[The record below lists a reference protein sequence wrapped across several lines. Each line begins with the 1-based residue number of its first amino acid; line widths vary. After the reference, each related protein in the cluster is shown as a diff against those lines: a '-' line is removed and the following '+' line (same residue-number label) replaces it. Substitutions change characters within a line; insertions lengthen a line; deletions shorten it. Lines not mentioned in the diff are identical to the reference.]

1 MSGKR
6 VNILKS
12 IPPASKNA
20 FINYGIVIAAFAVI
34 TALRSLGLLSISLE
48 GQLVP
53 ICCYI
58 VMAISLNLTVG
69 ILGELSLGHAG
80 FMSVGAFTGIIVS
93 GLLSA
98 AVPNGALRLLTAI
111 IVGGIAAGIVGV
123 LVGIPVLRLNGDYL
137 AIVTLAFG
145 EIIKNIINCLYIG
158 YDSAGIRISMTS
170 EAALGLGPDGKIII
184 DGAIGAV
191 NIQKIST
198 FTAGFLLV
206 LVCLVVIQ
214 NLVNSRNGRAIMAL
228 RDNQI
233 AAESVGINIVKY
245 KMMAFV
251 TSAVMAG
258 MAGCLF
264 ALNYSTVVAKK
275 FDFNTS
281 ILVLVFVVL
290 GGIGNIRGS
299 MIAATVLYILPE
311 MLRGIRDYRMLVYAV
326 VLILVMIVTNNPTIR
341 SLLYENVLN
350 PMKALIPKKK
360 GGAADADEN

>member
-1 MSGKR
+1 M
-6 VNILKS
+6 
-12 IPPASKNA
+12 
-20 FINYGIVIAAFAVI
+20 
-34 TALRSLGLLSISLE
+34 
-48 GQLVP
+48 
-53 ICCYI
+53 
-58 VMAISLNLTVG
+58 
-69 ILGELSLGHAG
+69 
-80 FMSVGAFTGIIVS
+80 
-93 GLLSA
+93 
-98 AVPNGALRLLTAI
+98 PNDKWLTAI

-123 LVGIPVLRLNGDYL
+123 LVDPGSEAQRRLPCDSHLRR
-137 AIVTLAFG
+137 
-145 EIIKNIINCLYIG
+145 EIIKNIINCLYMVTTAEPNFN
-158 YDSAGIRISMTS
+158 DKRSRA
-170 EAALGLGPDGKIII
+170 GLGPDGKIII
-184 DGAIGAV
+184 DGRSSGEY
-191 NIQKIST
+191 SEDLT